1 MELGDIVSWV
11 PTYSKNTSAQM
22 PLWLGV
28 VIEKDDSRKLGQV
41 KVCWF
46 SSQDGHYGVDWTPA
60 SELKLVSRV

>member
-28 VIEKDDSRKLGQV
+28 IIEKDDNGME
-41 KVCWF
+41 
-46 SSQDGHYGVDWTPA
+46 GTT
-60 SELKLVSRV
+60 